1 MLLFSGVAMAGDAYS
16 VLSLDSVPV
25 WRGVPFLK
33 DSVSTAP
40 DSGAGE
46 DSAKRLETAGSKTI
60 QVIVGDGGT
69 EVNQELHLSIRGEA
83 THGVWIDALLSD
95 VGREAGEER
104 TATLREVDEVH
115 FRVESERAF
124 LHLGD
129 MTWKISDFGLSG
141 LGRATLGAAAGFRTA
156 RFRVRGVYGFDEL
169 QRVTSTFA
177 GVDGQQKGYL
187 ISSGTSESYVSV
199 VPRSETVFL
208 NGKELSRDED
218 YTVNYAG
225 GVLDFLGTLIPG
237 SEDEIRVEFDAYN
250 SGGQQ
255 ILKSADG
262 SYRSENLWLDIAG
275 FELSSDTARLRRNS
289 WSDEDMKLL
298 KGDDGSS
305 FERADSLGSLER
317 PSLLRR
323 LGARA
328 RLQLL
333 GHYYLD
339 GEMHYGTL
347 DSNMLSKKIGGP
359 SGKAYRWFL
368 SNDSTEAQKFEP
380 LRLSVAGDYIGE
392 GFYQKDFQGTERN
405 WDSYILRENWDLDSS
420 DISGSRK
427 SDDFAMRLRL
437 PASFFLGAEWGYRR
451 SLSEGEDW
459 NSSRARAYLL
469 HRADGFSGEV
479 SVVRVASHGEYSMER
494 YQGTATANS
503 RVGFVRP
510 FGEASYGVWFK
521 DPEAVEDKRSEKAT
535 AKSGVELVGGSWS
548 SRAAIFGTRARTG
561 ATFDDLRDSLRLS
574 GFEHSADYR
583 GKFFSL
589 SHVLQYKRTESDS
602 AGASNSFLSNE
613 ELDWGRESFPFSG
626 SARYKLGLTRE
637 VPYVPIYKAVAPGT
651 GDVLF
656 DSLAGVFVEG
666 VDNGN
671 FVYEGMG
678 RSDSADAVRASS
690 AEFSLEWTFA
700 PRFLG
705 ISQGVLRDLEFSF
718 DGFGE
723 SRDTT
728 GKTVFFPALSKSGLR
743 AMSSGIFRGEV
754 SALWSERKS
763 RGTVEYSVGTESE
776 KRNTSQ
782 GYFETRVWQK
792 MDAVYTGRK
801 KEVWE
806 LQPGMESV
814 ELETA
819 SDMDWKIYEVHFSWK
834 RFLPLH
840 LYVIPKAWVRKGTG
854 EDETESLDA
863 LLRQAAL
870 TFGFDDERS
879 IRVSNEFSATFVST
893 GNDVLPYQMVSG
905 FGKGVTYRNQLS
917 ASVDANEYLSL
928 GLSYVLRFGSAE
940 NGTFQKMSMEARA
953 YF

>member
-1 MLLFSGVAMAGDAYS
+1 MLLLSGVALAGNAYS
-16 VLSLDSVPV
+16 VLSVDSVPV

-33 DSVSTAP
+33 DSSLSAP
-40 DSGAGE
+40 DSGEVE
-46 DSAKRLETAGSKTI
+46 DSARRLETAGSKTI

-115 FRVESERAF
+115 FRVESEHAF

-141 LGRATLGAAAGFRTA
+141 LKRATLGAAAGFRTS
-156 RFRVRGVYGFDEL
+156 RSRVRGVYGFDEL
-169 QRVTSTFA
+169 QRVTSTFS

-262 SYRSENLWLDIAG
+262 SYRSGNLWLDIAG

-289 WSDEDMKLL
+289 WSEEDLKLL
-298 KGDDGSS
+298 KGDDGSA

-317 PSLLRR
+317 PTLLRR

-328 RLQLL
+328 RMQFL

-347 DSNMLSKKIGGP
+347 DSNMLSKNVDGP

-368 SNDSTEAQKFEP
+368 SNDSTESQKFEP
-380 LRLSVAGDYIGE
+380 LRLSVAGDYIGD
-392 GFYQKDFQGTERN
+392 GFYQKDFQGTVRN
-405 WDSYILRENWDLDSS
+405 WDSYALREYWDLDSS
-420 DISGSRK
+420 DISGSLK
-427 SDDFAMRLRL
+427 SDDIALRLRL

-451 SLSEGEDW
+451 SLSEGVDW

-469 HRADGFSGEV
+469 HRAEGFSGEV
-479 SVVRVASHGEYSMER
+479 ALVRVASHGEYSIER
-494 YQGTATANS
+494 YQGTAAAKS
-503 RVGFVRP
+503 LVGFVRP

-521 DPEAVEDKRSEKAT
+521 DPEAVADKRSEKAT
-535 AKSGVELVGGSWS
+535 AKSGVELVGGSWN
-548 SRAAIFGTRARTG
+548 SRAAVFGTRARTG
-561 ATFDDLRDSLRLS
+561 VDFEHLHDSLRIS
-574 GFEHSADYR
+574 GLEHSAEYR

-602 AGASNSFLSNE
+602 AGASNSFLSDE
-613 ELDWGRESFPFSG
+613 VLDWGRESFPFSG

-690 AEFSLEWTFA
+690 AEFSLEWTFV

-718 DGFGE
+718 DGSGE

-754 SALWSERKS
+754 SALWSERKN
-763 RGTVEYSVGTESE
+763 RGTVEYSVGTECE

-782 GYFETRVWQK
+782 GYFENRMWQK

-806 LQPGMESV
+806 LQPGTESV

-819 SDMDWKIYEVHFSWK
+819 SEMDWKIYEAHLSWK
-834 RFLPLH
+834 RFLPFH
-840 LYVIPKAWVRKGTG
+840 LYVIPKAWIRKGVG

-879 IRVSNEFSATFVST
+879 VRVSNEFGATFVST
-893 GNDVLPYQMVSG
+893 GNAVLPYQMVSG

-928 GLSYVLRFGSAE
+928 GLSYVVRFGSAE
-940 NGTFQKMSMEARA
+940 TGIFQKMSMEARA